1 MKQLQAGYC
10 SIIHLKAIN
19 NEESNEKLGLL
30 TLVVVLTYKHVT
42 SDQINNSSLLH
53 LLSSKSSK
61 ASK

>member
-19 NEESNEKLGLL
+19 NEESNAKLGLL

-42 SDQINNSSLLH
+42 SDQTNNSSL
-53 LLSSKSSK
+53 
-61 ASK
+61 